1 MSKAKPERASE
12 ADQHRDWRIHPHG
25 AIRALEDNLWTVS
38 GHIPGLPMPLRRT
51 MTVVRLTDGRL
62 VVHSAIA
69 LAHTSLAQ
77 LESWGEPAFIV
88 VPSGY
93 HRIDAPAY
101 KKRYPKALVVCPPK
115 SRGRVQKAVAVDGGY
130 DLLPDDPAL
139 EAVHLDGTSEGVLIA
154 KSGAEHARATLIF
167 NDVFFNQEPLPG
179 LAGRI
184 YGLLGSTGGPK
195 VPPVARWFLVQD
207 RAALR
212 SHLELLARRPG
223 LVRLVPGHGEPIDV
237 WPSKVL
243 SKVAAAL

>member
-1 MSKAKPERASE
+1 MSQAKPERAGD
-12 ADQHRDWRIHPHG
+12 AGRDRDWRIHPHG
-25 AIRALEDNLWTVS
+25 AIRTLEDNLWTVS

-51 MTVVRLTDGRL
+51 MTVVRLGDGRL

-115 SRGRVQKAVAVDGGY
+115 SRKRVEERVAVDGGY
-130 DLLPDDPAL
+130 ELLPDDPAL
-139 EAVHLDGTSEGVLIA
+139 EAVHLDGTCEGVLIA
-154 KSGAEHARATLIF
+154 KSGAEHERATLVF
-167 NDVFFNQEPLPG
+167 NDVFFNQAPLPG
-179 LAGRI
+179 LAGKI

-195 VPPVARWFLVQD
+195 VPPVARWLLVQD

-223 LVRLVPGHGEPIDV
+223 LVRLIPGHGEPIDV